1 MDTAIVEPDVSRPE
15 ESLGGRFL
23 ASLYICY
30 LALSDPLVET
40 QVVAYLEGLADDG
53 HRIHLL
59 TFETEVSDRASKG
72 ATKRRLAA
80 RGITWHALRY
90 HKRPSLP
97 ATIYDTIRGAVRAA
111 RLVRRHQLDVI
122 HARVHVPG
130 AMALIARRLARC
142 GLVFDIRGLMAEEYV
157 DAGRWKA
164 GGWPWRITKWVE
176 ARAIEAADACVV
188 LTPAARD
195 LLFGPDPAKPVAIIP
210 CCADVERFEAGRHQR
225 EATRS
230 AMRLDQCTVLAYCGK
245 FGGWYLEREM
255 VRFFAAAREEIDN
268 LHFLVITQDDRS
280 AIEREFM
287 EAAVDPGA
295 YTITTVP
302 PERMGD
308 VLGAADLGIAFIAP
322 FPSKVASSPTKVGEY
337 LAAGLP
343 VVATAGIAATDRLL
357 SGEGVGVLVDDTG
370 DVAYRAGAR
379 RAAELMKDPRTPGR
393 CLNVGREEFSLRQ
406 VGIPRYQDL
415 YREAARTRS

>member
-1 MDTAIVEPDVSRPE
+1 MRRTQPS
-15 ESLGGRFL
+15 L

-59 TFETEVSDRASKG
+59 TFETGALDHRSKG
-72 ATKRRLAA
+72 AIKRRLAA
-80 RGITWHALRY
+80 RGITWHSLRY

-97 ATIYDTIRGAVRAA
+97 ATIYDTIRGALRAA
-111 RLVRRHQLDVI
+111 RLIRRHELDVI
-122 HARVHVPG
+122 HARVHVPA
-130 AMALIARRLARC
+130 AMALIARRFARC

-164 GGWPWRITKWVE
+164 EGWPWRMTKWVE
-176 ARAIEAADACVV
+176 GRAIAAADACVV

-195 LLFGPDPAKPVAIIP
+195 LLFGAEPEKPVEIIP
-210 CCADVERFEAGRHQR
+210 CCAHVERFEAGRRER
-225 EATRS
+225 EASRAAMKLERS
-230 AMRLDQCTVLAYCGK
+230 TVLAYCGK

-255 VRFFAAAREEIDN
+255 VRFFAAARKEIED
-268 LHFLVITQDDRS
+268 LHFLVITQDDRA
-280 AIEREFM
+280 AIDREFE
-287 EAAVDPGA
+287 EACVDQGA
-295 YTITTVP
+295 YTITGVP
-302 PERMGD
+302 PERMGA
-308 VLGAADLGIAFIAP
+308 VLAAADLGIAFIAP

-357 SGEGVGVLVDDTG
+357 SGDGVGVLVADRTIE
-370 DVAYRAGAR
+370 AYGTAAL
-379 RAAELMKDPRTPGR
+379 RAAELIGDPKTPGR
-393 CLNVGREEFSLRQ
+393 CIQLAREELSLRE
-406 VGIPRYQDL
+406 VGIPRYQAL
-415 YREAARTRS
+415 YREIAWARSSGTRASAIQP